1 MSALALKLNEVRFPL
16 RFGETL
22 VGRSPYCSIVV
33 DDPTISR
40 QHASFQLTHAGL
52 TVQDLGSRNGTK
64 VNGQPICGSRVLLPG
79 DRVQVGNQRFELLA
93 DGSGGALDSGIH
105 PRITL
110 GPCETPPAQLSL
122 PA

>member
-1 MSALALKLNEVRFPL
+1 MSALALKLNEIRFPL

-40 QHASFQLTHAGL
+40 QHVSFQLTHAGL
-52 TVQDLGSRNGTK
+52 TVQDLGSRNGTL
-64 VNGQPICGSRVLLPG
+64 VNGLPICGSRALEAG
-79 DRVQVGNQRFELLA
+79 DRVQVGNQRFELVA
-93 DGSGGALDSGIH
+93 HEHGAALDSGII

-110 GPCETPPAQLSL
+110 GPCEGPPAELSV